1 MNTNLIPKRDPSCD
15 DEVLEGEIVLYSS
28 TVAKAVYLNASAAL
42 VWQLID
48 GRRSIGEIEALLTG
62 AYPEAATLRADLIE
76 TVQALQEQGVV
87 HC

>member
-15 DEVLEGEIVLYSS
+15 DEVLDGEIVLYCS

-48 GRRSIGEIEALLTG
+48 GYRSIREIETLLTG
-62 AYPEAATLRADLIE
+62 AYPEAATLREDLME
-76 TVQALQEQGVV
+76 TVQTLQEQGVI
-87 HC
+87 HF

>member
-76 TVQALQEQGVV
+76 TVQALQAQGVV

>member
-48 GRRSIGEIEALLTG
+48 GRRSVGEIEALLTG
-62 AYPEAATLRADLIE
+62 AYPEAATLREDLIQ

-87 HC
+87 HF